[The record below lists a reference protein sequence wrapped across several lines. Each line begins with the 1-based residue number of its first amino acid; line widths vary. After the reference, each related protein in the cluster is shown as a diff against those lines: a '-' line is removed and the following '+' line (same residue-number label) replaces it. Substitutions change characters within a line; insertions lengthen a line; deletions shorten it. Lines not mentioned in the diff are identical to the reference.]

1 MSQRRKSPWASVG
14 EYTTLAML
22 LPASTVVGYLI
33 GYGLDL
39 LFHTHFLYIVFLLIG
54 IAAGFVELIR
64 QIQKDAE
71 NNSRPPS

>member
-1 MSQRRKSPWASVG
+1 M
-14 EYTTLAML
+14 AML